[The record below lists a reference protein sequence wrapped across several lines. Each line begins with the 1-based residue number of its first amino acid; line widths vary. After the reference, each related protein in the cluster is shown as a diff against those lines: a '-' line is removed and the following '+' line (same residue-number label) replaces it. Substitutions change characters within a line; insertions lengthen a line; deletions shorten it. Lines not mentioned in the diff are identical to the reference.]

1 MRSMELLP
9 PHRITAETAAQS
21 VKPGPVVERDIAS
34 HPVPASVTATQ
45 TGETEGMAKK
55 KTAAKEGA
63 ARAAT
68 QNYAGVWDNRI
79 GFGRKP
85 AVVVIDLLQ
94 GYTLPGAP
102 LYAPGVVRCV
112 KEVPE
117 LLKVA
122 RRRKVPVIHT
132 RVLYNPSNFED
143 GGVWIKKAPVLK
155 SLVPGNKYAEFC
167 REVKPAKGETVI
179 VKNYASC
186 FFGTSLA
193 ATLTA
198 MGVDTL
204 IITGCTT
211 SGCIRASAV
220 DAVQHGFR
228 PIVVREC
235 VGDRHDE
242 PHEANLFDINAKYGD
257 VVSKAEVIRYLNSLR

>member
-1 MRSMELLP
+1 M
-9 PHRITAETAAQS
+9 
-21 VKPGPVVERDIAS
+21 
-34 HPVPASVTATQ
+34 AT
-45 TGETEGMAKK
+45 K
-55 KTAAKEGA
+55 KTAARSAPA
-63 ARAAT
+63 ANAT
-68 QNYAGVWDNRI
+68 QNYAGVWDNRM
-79 GFGRKP
+79 GFGKKP
-85 AVVVIDLLQ
+85 AVLVIDLLQ

-102 LYAPGVVRCV
+102 LYAPGVVKCV
-112 KEVPE
+112 KEVPA

-122 RRRKVPVIHT
+122 RRKKVPVIHT
-132 RVLYNPSNFED
+132 RVLYNPTNFED
-143 GGVWIKKAPVLK
+143 GGAWIRKAPVLK
-155 SLVPGNKYAEFC
+155 ALVPGNKYAEFC
-167 REVKPAKGETVI
+167 PDVRPPKGETVI

-198 MGVDTL
+198 MGVDTV

-220 DAVQHGFR
+220 DAVQNGFR

-235 VGDRHDE
+235 VGDRHDG

-257 VVSKAEVIRYLNSLR
+257 VVSRAETIQYLESLA

>member
-1 MRSMELLP
+1 
-9 PHRITAETAAQS
+9 
-21 VKPGPVVERDIAS
+21 
-34 HPVPASVTATQ
+34 
-45 TGETEGMAKK
+45 MADA
-55 KTAAKEGA
+55 TAAK
-63 ARAAT
+63 
-68 QNYAGVWDNRI
+68 NYAGVWDNRL
-79 GFGRKP
+79 GFGKKT
-85 AVVVIDLLQ
+85 ALLVIDLLQ
-94 GYTLPGAP
+94 GYTLAGAP
-102 LYAPGVVRCV
+102 LFAPGVVKAV
-112 KEVPE
+112 SEMPA
-117 LLKVA
+117 LLKAA
-122 RRRKVPVIHT
+122 RSKKMRIIHT
-132 RVLYNPSNFED
+132 RVFYNPDFCD

-167 REVKPAKGETVI
+167 KGVEPKKGELVI

-198 MGVDTL
+198 MGVDTVL
-204 IITGCTT
+204 ITGCTT

-235 VGDRHDE
+235 VGDRHDG

-257 VVSKAEVIRYLNSLR
+257 VISKAEAMKYIKGP

>member
-1 MRSMELLP
+1 
-9 PHRITAETAAQS
+9 
-21 VKPGPVVERDIAS
+21 
-34 HPVPASVTATQ
+34 
-45 TGETEGMAKK
+45 MARKS
-55 KTAAKEGA
+55 AAKA
-63 ARAAT
+63 APTAGSAT
-68 QNYAGVWDNRI
+68 RNYAGVWDNRI
-79 GFGRKP
+79 GFGKKA

-102 LYAPGVVRCV
+102 LYAPGVVKCV

-122 RRRKVPVIHT
+122 RRKKVPVIHT
-132 RVLYNPSNFED
+132 RVLYNPFNFED
-143 GGVWIKKAPVLK
+143 GGVWIRKAPVLK
-155 SLVPGNKYAEFC
+155 ALVPGNPYAEFC
-167 REVKPAKGETVI
+167 PEVTPAIGETVI

-198 MGVDTL
+198 QGVDTL

-235 VGDRHDE
+235 VGDRHDA

-257 VVSKAEVIRYLNSLR
+257 VVSRAEVIKYFNSLP

>member
-1 MRSMELLP
+1 MAQA
-9 PHRITAETAAQS
+9 TAS
-21 VKPGPVVERDIAS
+21 K
-34 HPVPASVTATQ
+34 
-45 TGETEGMAKK
+45 
-55 KTAAKEGA
+55 
-63 ARAAT
+63 
-68 QNYAGVWDNRI
+68 NYAGVWDNRL
-79 GFGRKP
+79 GFGKKS
-85 AVVVIDLLQ
+85 ALLVIDLLQ
-94 GYTLPGAP
+94 GYTLKGAP
-102 LYAPGVVRCV
+102 LFAPGVVKAV
-112 KEVPE
+112 AEMPA
-117 LLKVA
+117 LLKAA
-122 RRRKVPVIHT
+122 RAKKMPVIHT
-132 RVLYNPSNFED
+132 RVFYNADYSD

-167 REVKPAKGETVI
+167 KGVEPKKGELVI

-198 MGVDTL
+198 MGVDTVM
-204 IITGCTT
+204 ITGCTT

-235 VGDRHDE
+235 VGDRHDG

-257 VVSKAEVIRYLNSLR
+257 VISKAEAMKYIKGLK